1 MNKKILFLSIF
12 IFIIGLIGIC
22 ALLVIDYAVK
32 RRKKDEPSF
41 HLSPSQEKWLKQQQI
56 EHVQITSFDGLMLRG
71 LLIKAK
77 QESDKMVIAIH
88 GYRMNNLK
96 EYAKYLQFYHDAG
109 FHILLPDNRAHG
121 QSEGK
126 YIGFGYLDKFDC
138 LQWIDFVEKQSQKN
152 IQIILHGISM
162 GSATVLMASG
172 EPLSQAVKCIIS
184 DCGYSSMMEEVKHAI
199 QQTPIPSIMMKPAA
213 FLSRYHAG
221 YDFKKV
227 STIEQVKKS
236 HTPTLFIHGDQDNF
250 VPTKMVY
257 ELYGA
262 CPSQKELLIVKG
274 AKHAQSFDVDPDLY
288 QRTVLSFIQKYVK

>member
-12 IFIIGLIGIC
+12 IFIIGLIGIS

-138 LQWIDFVEKQSQKN
+138 LQWIDFVEKQ
-152 IQIILHGISM
+152 L
-162 GSATVLMASG
+162 
-172 EPLSQAVKCIIS
+172 
-184 DCGYSSMMEEVKHAI
+184 
-199 QQTPIPSIMMKPAA
+199 
-213 FLSRYHAG
+213 
-221 YDFKKV
+221 
-227 STIEQVKKS
+227 
-236 HTPTLFIHGDQDNF
+236 
-250 VPTKMVY
+250 
-257 ELYGA
+257 
-262 CPSQKELLIVKG
+262 QKELPKKEWSLTHHLLIFHGRRCCTARNPKCDECPFT
-274 AKHAQSFDVDPDLY
+274 S
-288 QRTVLSFIQKYVK
+288 RCKYYKENKKKLK

>member
-12 IFIIGLIGIC
+12 IFITGLIGIS

-32 RRKKDEPSF
+32 RRKKDDPSF
-41 HLSPSQEKWLKQQQI
+41 HLSPNQEKWLKQQQI

-138 LQWIDFVEKQSQKN
+138 LQWIDFVEKQFQKN

-213 FLSRYHAG
+213 FLSRYRAG

-236 HTPTLFIHGDQDNF
+236 HTPTLFIHGDQDDF

-257 ELYGA
+257 ELYEA

-274 AKHAQSFDVDPDLY
+274 AKHAQSFDVNPDLY